1 MFAQGYQRKY
11 ESEAL
16 PGEKNPALLVELADS
31 GGPLGHTKPTQSYPL
46 VLVPV
51 ITFVVVVLAFVAVAD
66 FGDDL
71 RLSY

>member
-31 GGPLGHTKPTQSYPL
+31 GGSLGHTKPTQSYPL

-51 ITFVVVVLAFVAVAD
+51 ITFVVVILAVVAVAD

>member
-1 MFAQGYQRKY
+1 MFAQGYQKKY

-16 PGEKNPALLVELADS
+16 PGEKNPALLVSWPILVVPWA
-31 GGPLGHTKPTQSYPL
+31 TKPTQSYPL

-51 ITFVVVVLAFVAVAD
+51 ITFVVVILAVVAVAD